1 MPKAGGLRVVGNLK
15 RMCRGVVTATAVSVL
30 CAARALA
37 VPIVYDGTL
46 TPGVPF
52 SGVNTQPPFSF
63 DQPVGAN
70 YISFFANAG
79 DVVNVFGDRQAGH
92 YDMSFW
98 VFQGLFTDT
107 SAFGAFFD
115 VGDPGFIAIGDD
127 QDLPNIEGPYG
138 DPNVSFVAP
147 VTGSYTVAATNF
159 ASSND
164 PPNPFTLTF
173 TVSSV
178 PEPASLAL
186 WLAAVGAAGYV
197 RCRTRRLRHEP
208 HAGT

>member
-1 MPKAGGLRVVGNLK
+1 
-15 RMCRGVVTATAVSVL
+15 MCRGVVTATAVSLL
-30 CAARALA
+30 CAAPALA

-52 SGVNTQPPFSF
+52 FGVNTQPPFGSANLSVAN
-63 DQPVGAN
+63 PVGAN

-79 DVVNVFGDRQAGH
+79 DGVNVFGDRQASH

-107 SAFGAFFD
+107 SAFGSFFD
-115 VGDPGFIAIGDD
+115 FGDPGFIAFGDD
-127 QDLPNIEGPYG
+127 EDPPNIAGPFG

-147 VTGSYTVAATNF
+147 VTGFYTVAVTNF
-159 ASSND
+159 GSSDD
-164 PPNPFTLTF
+164 PPNPFTLTLHL
-173 TVSSV
+173 TPVPVTPV

-186 WLAAVGAAGYV
+186 WLAAGGAAGYV
-197 RCRTRRLRHEP
+197 RCRTRGLRHEP
-208 HAGT
+208 YAGT

>member
-1 MPKAGGLRVVGNLK
+1 LNAVGNLK
-15 RMCRGVVTATAVSVL
+15 RMCRGVVTATAVSLL
-30 CAARALA
+30 CAAPALA

-52 SGVNTQPPFSF
+52 PGVNTQIPASPHV
-63 DQPVGAN
+63 PVGAN

-98 VFQGLFTDT
+98 VFQGLFADT

-115 VGDPGFIAIGDD
+115 NFDPGFIVFGDD
-127 QDLPNIEGPYG
+127 QDPPNIAGPFG
-138 DPNVSFVAP
+138 DPNVTFVAP
-147 VTGSYTVAATNF
+147 VTGSYTVAVTNF
-159 ASSND
+159 GSTAN

-186 WLAAVGAAGYV
+186 WLAAAGAAGYV